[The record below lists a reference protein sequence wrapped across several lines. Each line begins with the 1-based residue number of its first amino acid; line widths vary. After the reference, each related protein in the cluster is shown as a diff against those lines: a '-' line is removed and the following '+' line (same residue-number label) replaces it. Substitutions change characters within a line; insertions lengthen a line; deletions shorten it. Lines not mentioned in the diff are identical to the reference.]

1 MKKRIKN
8 AFFVLGGG
16 GRFSEISDRLQY
28 LPAPSPNMW

>member
-8 AFFVLGGG
+8 SLLGGG
-16 GRFSEISDRLQY
+16 GVSEISDRLQYMY

>member
-16 GRFSEISDRLQY
+16 FSEISDRLQY